1 MQEHTPCYINVDGKL
16 MDLNEPQVMGILNI
30 TPDSFFANS
39 RTQTEAEIAAR
50 AELFVSEGASM
61 IDIGA
66 YSSRPGAADISPREE
81 MERLAT
87 ALRIVRRVAPQ
98 AVISIDTFRA
108 EVARQCVE
116 EYGAHII
123 NDISGGNLDPAMSQT
138 VARLHVPYILTH
150 MRGTPQDMQQHTD
163 YEDVTKEVLVSLGS
177 RAEQLHEMGV
187 CDIILD
193 PGFGLAKTLE
203 QNYELLARMNV
214 LKELELPLLVGVSRK
229 SMVYKLLD
237 CTPEEALNGTTV
249 LHTLALLGGANILR
263 VHDVKPAVEAIRIV
277 KETMKHN
284 K

>member
-16 MDLNEPQVMGILNI
+16 MDLNEPQVMGILNV
-30 TPDSFFANS
+30 TPDSFFENS

-50 AELFVSEGASM
+50 ADLLVSEGASM

-66 YSSRPGAADISPREE
+66 YSSRPGAADVSSREE

-108 EVARQCVE
+108 EVARRCVE
-116 EYGAHII
+116 DYGAHII
-123 NDISGGNLDPAMSQT
+123 NDISGGDLDPAMFRT
-138 VARLHVPYILTH
+138 VADLHVPYILTH
-150 MRGTPQDMQQHTD
+150 MRGTPQDMQQYTD
-163 YEDVTKEVLVSLGS
+163 YADVTKEVLVSLGQ

-187 CDIILD
+187 CDVILD
-193 PGFGLAKTLE
+193 PGFGFAKTLE

-237 CTPEEALNGTTV
+237 CTPQEALNGTTV
-249 LHTLALLGGANILR
+249 LHTLALLNGANILR

-277 KETMKHN
+277 KETMKYN

>member
-16 MDLNEPQVMGILNI
+16 MDLNEPQVMGILNV
-30 TPDSFFANS
+30 TPDSFFENS

-50 AELFVSEGASM
+50 AELLVSEGASM

-66 YSSRPGAADISPREE
+66 YSSRSGAADVSSREE

-108 EVARQCVE
+108 EVARRCVE
-116 EYGAHII
+116 DYGAHII
-123 NDISGGNLDPAMSQT
+123 NDISGGDLDPAMFRT
-138 VARLHVPYILTH
+138 VADLHVPYILTH

-163 YEDVTKEVLVSLGS
+163 YADVTKEVLVSLGQ

-187 CDIILD
+187 CDVILD
-193 PGFGLAKTLE
+193 PGFGFAKTLE

-237 CTPEEALNGTTV
+237 CTPQEALNGTTV
-249 LHTLALLGGANILR
+249 LHTLALLNGANILR

-277 KETMKHN
+277 KETMKYN